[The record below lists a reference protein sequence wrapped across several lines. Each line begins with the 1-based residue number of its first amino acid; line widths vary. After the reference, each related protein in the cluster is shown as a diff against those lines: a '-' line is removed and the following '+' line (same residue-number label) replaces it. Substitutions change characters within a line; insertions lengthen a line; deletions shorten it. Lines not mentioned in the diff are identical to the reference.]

1 MKKTSEIVQ
10 RIKSCYVEDDCIQIM
25 VPYKDEI
32 TILSQ
37 DDILFHYKKNS
48 NYYIN
53 KYLQDER
60 RKQFPYSN
68 IPTHYSRVG
77 LFDRRSYAN
86 QLFEYNKPYIGVIDG
101 SIIESYAI
109 KDNDEALLINKV
121 MSIFKRTG
129 YISRDELE
137 KLLDKSS
144 YPNYNVCFLSLDG
157 EICQKNKYRIPN
169 EERITTSI
177 IRYME
182 ENVDSLRTG
191 MKTQCNSTNVVG
203 DYLNIDPC
211 FLGLFQKKIYDF
223 DISDI
228 PFEIPL
234 CDKPILI
241 IKTNN
246 NEISIQGVEIFFVN
260 HNYYKVNFYDIP
272 VTKYTLEQLKK
283 STKIIPTKTLK
294 ISMRLNPNV
303 TKKDLKEAKEKIES
317 MKTHGILESS
327 KLPKSCNY
335 EPEEYSKLSY
345 DKFEKEPD
353 PIMLKKIRK

>member
-1 MKKTSEIVQ
+1 M
-10 RIKSCYVEDDCIQIM
+10 
-25 VPYKDEI
+25 
-32 TILSQ
+32 
-37 DDILFHYKKNS
+37 
-48 NYYIN
+48 
-53 KYLQDER
+53 
-60 RKQFPYSN
+60 
-68 IPTHYSRVG
+68 
-77 LFDRRSYAN
+77 
-86 QLFEYNKPYIGVIDG
+86 
-101 SIIESYAI
+101 
-109 KDNDEALLINKV
+109 
-121 MSIFKRTG
+121 
-129 YISRDELE
+129 
-137 KLLDKSS
+137 
-144 YPNYNVCFLSLDG
+144 DG

-335 EPEEYSKLSY
+335 EPEEYSPLAY
-345 DKFEKEPD
+345 DKFEKERE